1 MATGPGERDDA
12 VPPATP
18 GSGDPP
24 AGAAGSVGPP
34 DVPDLVADL
43 EQGLRERRQVSIA
56 ALLTGTALIRVA
68 AAGATVA
75 VQFYLADLAH
85 GHPHGTTIGLVGTA
99 QALSEMICAPFLARF
114 ADRLG
119 RKLFVV
125 GGPVVGALGLL
136 LVAASLHS
144 EQIFAARLLEGIAG
158 AAFVPTAL
166 GAIAAATS
174 QSVRARARASGAF
187 EAATMAGYAGGF
199 VLGPFAYH
207 YLGRGAFLV
216 LAAVY
221 LVAGLVCLRFV
232 ARVPPLP
239 VTRLSTLLRDVA
251 GAGPI
256 RSFLPAW
263 IGTFALIGAYASNL
277 PSLLHHAPVR
287 GQRLV
292 HHFDTRLVSLVL
304 VSAIVVLVIG
314 ILLWTPWI
322 NRLGPARQ
330 MRRAVP
336 GAWLFSAALLAAN
349 GLPHGALPVL
359 LPVAGLGLLWLAGFG
374 PAAVAYL
381 ANCSETHAADRSA
394 LMSLYTVTLAAG
406 GAAGAALGGVAVSMA
421 SFDGL
426 VVFGFLLSVC
436 TFVLLGPVL
445 AQDRRATAPAGAG

>member
-1 MATGPGERDDA
+1 MTDQGG
-12 VPPATP
+12 T
-18 GSGDPP
+18 DPTEP
-24 AGAAGSVGPP
+24 TAPT
-34 DVPDLVADL
+34 PDLVA
-43 EQGLRERRQVSIA
+43 EREHELRETRQVSIA

-68 AAGATVA
+68 TAGATVA

-99 QALSEMICAPFLARF
+99 QAISEMVCAPFLARF

-136 LVAASLHS
+136 LVAVSLQS
-144 EQIFAARLLEGIAG
+144 QQIFAARLLEGVAG

-174 QSVRARARASGAF
+174 MSARSRARSSGAF
-187 EAATMAGYAGGF
+187 EAATLIGYAGGF

-207 YLGRGAFLV
+207 YVGRGAFLV

-221 LVAGLVCLRFV
+221 LSAGLVCLRFV
-232 ARVPPLP
+232 AHVPPLP

-251 GAGPI
+251 GPGPI
-256 RSFLPAW
+256 RIFLPAW
-263 IGTFALIGAYASNL
+263 VGIFALIGAYGSNL
-277 PSLLHHAPVR
+277 PSLLHHAPVA
-287 GQRLV
+287 GQKLV

-304 VSAIVVLVIG
+304 VSAVAIFVVG
-314 ILLWTPWI
+314 IALWTPWI

-336 GAWLFSAALLAAN
+336 GAWLFSVALLLAN
-349 GLPHGALPVL
+349 GLPHPATFIL
-359 LPVAGLGLLWLAGFG
+359 LPLAGLGILWMAGFG

-381 ANCSETHAADRSA
+381 ANSSETHTADRAA
-394 LMSLYTVTLAAG
+394 LMSLYTVSLAAG
-406 GAAGAALGGVAVSMA
+406 GAIGAALGGVAVSIA

-426 VVFGFLLSVC
+426 VVFGLLLAVTSFL
-436 TFVLLGPVL
+436 LLGPVL
-445 AQDRRATAPAGAG
+445 RRERRAGLAAAAG

>member
-1 MATGPGERDDA
+1 MTEGTEGHPADA
-12 VPPATP
+12 GVV
-18 GSGDPP
+18 
-24 AGAAGSVGPP
+24 AGAAPSAE
-34 DVPDLVADL
+34 LVADL
-43 EQGLRERRQVSIA
+43 EHELRETRPVSIA

-99 QALSEMICAPFLARF
+99 QAISEMVFAPFLARF

-119 RKLFVV
+119 RKMFVV

-136 LVAASLHS
+136 LVAASLHPQ
-144 EQIFAARLLEGIAG
+144 QIFAARILEGVAA

-174 QSVRARARASGAF
+174 LSVRARARASGAF

-207 YLGRGAFLV
+207 YLGRGAFVV

-221 LVAGLVCLRFV
+221 LLAGLICLRFV
-232 ARVPPLP
+232 AHVPPLP
-239 VTRLSTLLRDVA
+239 VTRLSTLLRDVS
-251 GAGPI
+251 GPGPI

-263 IGTFALIGAYASNL
+263 MGTFALLGAYGSNL
-277 PSLLHHAPVR
+277 ASLLHRSPVR

-304 VSAIVVLVIG
+304 VSAIAVLVIG
-314 ILLWTPWI
+314 IVLWTPWI

-349 GLPHGALPVL
+349 SLPHVALYLL
-359 LPVAGLGLLWLAGFG
+359 LPVAGLGILWLAGFG

-381 ANCSETHAADRSA
+381 ANSSETHTADRST
-394 LMSLYTVTLAAG
+394 LMSIYTVTLAAG
-406 GAAGAALGGVAVSMA
+406 GAIGAALGGVAVSLA

-426 VVFGFLLSVC
+426 VLFGFLLSVC

-445 AQDRRATAPAGAG
+445 RWERRGAVPLPAS